1 MHQDHKY
8 IIFSTTAL
16 NFLNMLKIE
25 ITDYCMKNLAPEV
38 ASFSNGFYI
47 YYYRDNL
54 GRWRYDK
61 ITWKFRVA
69 TVSQLSNLSQ
79 IIALC
84 PGLSC

>member
-47 YYYRDNL
+47 YYYITLAGGVMTKSHGNL
-54 GRWRYDK
+54 E
-61 ITWKFRVA
+61 
-69 TVSQLSNLSQ
+69 
-79 IIALC
+79 
-84 PGLSC
+84 